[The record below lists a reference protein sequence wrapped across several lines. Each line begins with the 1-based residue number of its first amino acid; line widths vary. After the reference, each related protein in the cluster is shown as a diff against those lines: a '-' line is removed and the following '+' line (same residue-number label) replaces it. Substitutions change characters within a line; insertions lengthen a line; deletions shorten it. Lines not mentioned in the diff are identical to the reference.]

1 MAPKMKA
8 KAKAG
13 PLAIAAPVTIPDVN
27 SDYFAELGKATQN
40 VISNQFFKTIRE
52 AEPPQ
57 PFDMDNFKKSIKATG
72 TYTCTGNVA
81 WLQESYNTLNGVPFS
96 LRNVKALSM
105 RLDTPQFF
113 NNFKITVAVEDDPLW
128 LPTDHKGSL
137 KPICPLEPLHALWF
151 AVDRDLKQGKDASV
165 LKAWRQV
172 FLSAMIL
179 ESR

>member
-1 MAPKMKA
+1 MAPKA
-8 KAKAG
+8 KAARAG
-13 PLAIAAPVTIPDVN
+13 ALPIAAITIPDVN

-40 VISNQFFKTIRE
+40 VISNQFFKSIRE
-52 AEPPQ
+52 DEPSPH
-57 PFDMDNFKKSIKATG
+57 PFDMDAFKKSIKATG
-72 TYTCTGNVA
+72 TYTCRGNVA

-105 RLDTPQFF
+105 RLDTPHFF
-113 NNFKITVAVEDDPLW
+113 DNFKISVAVGDDPLW

-165 LKAWRQV
+165 LKAWRGV